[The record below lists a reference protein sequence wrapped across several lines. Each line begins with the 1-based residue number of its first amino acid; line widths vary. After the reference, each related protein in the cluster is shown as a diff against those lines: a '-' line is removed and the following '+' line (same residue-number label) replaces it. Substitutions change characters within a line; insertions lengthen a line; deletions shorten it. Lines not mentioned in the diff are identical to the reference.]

1 MKVFSFNENIKKGKI
16 NIIFSPK
23 IVEDVEL
30 QYSYHIVDSKIN
42 FQPGVALFKQGMN
55 QFKVLTTTSNYSS

>member
-1 MKVFSFNENIKKGKI
+1 M

-23 IVEDVEL
+23 IVENIEV

-55 QFKVLTTTSNYSS
+55 IFKVLTSTSNYSS